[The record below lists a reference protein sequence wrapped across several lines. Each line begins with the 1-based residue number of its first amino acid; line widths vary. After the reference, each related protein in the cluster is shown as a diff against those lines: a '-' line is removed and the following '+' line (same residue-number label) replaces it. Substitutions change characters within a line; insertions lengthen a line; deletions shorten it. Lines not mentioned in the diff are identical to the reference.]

1 MMKCEDVNTAHRKY
15 FALNDDFEGSLDT
28 LGDSREIGNDFEQD
42 SESVRNTKI
51 IYYVCFILI
60 TCFKLKEKV
69 CKKTSLA
76 CWIPSPIV
84 LQSYRNSAE
93 IKN

>member
-1 MMKCEDVNTAHRKY
+1 MILK
-15 FALNDDFEGSLDT
+15 GSLDT
-28 LGDSREIGNDFEQD
+28 LGDSREIENDFELD

-69 CKKTSLA
+69 CKKTSFA
-76 CWIPSPIV
+76 CRVASPIV
-84 LQSYRNSAE
+84 LL
-93 IKN
+93 